1 MKQKTHFVTMLLMV
15 VGLSYAQTQQGY
27 VKTKGR
33 LGSNGSL
40 VKGTRLSG
48 ATITVK
54 GQNAV
59 LSSKNGTFI
68 LAIPSTNFY
77 LQNVQK
83 QGYVITDPDALSR
96 LMARGQAADIK
107 NQMNDG
113 SIT

>member
-1 MKQKTHFVTMLLMV
+1 MKKFFIFSLT
-15 VGLSYAQTQQGY
+15 LSLTIMTSYGQTQQGY

-48 ATITVK
+48 ATVTVK

-59 LSSKNGTFI
+59 LSGSNGTFT